1 MEFCLLTRL
10 SVLEVSTS
18 FWKFLEFAI
27 LNGLGMY
34 LIILSESCKVDP
46 KPCRVTHFLCM
57 K

>member
-18 FWKFLEFAI
+18 FWKFLEFTI

-34 LIILSESCKVDP
+34 LIILSVG
-46 KPCRVTHFLCM
+46 
-57 K
+57 